1 MSGLL
6 LSVSSSIQAILSL
19 GALGF
24 MIVAAL
30 RSPSVTAEDG
40 QRASM
45 RSMSWPAA
53 GEK

>member
-1 MSGLL
+1 MCGLL
-6 LSVSSSIQAILSL
+6 LNVSGAIQTALSL

-30 RSPSVTAEDG
+30 QSPIVTSEEA

-53 GEK
+53 GKN